1 MHPAHVL
8 AVKQQIMRSHVG
20 ELAPQ
25 VKKLLRAGR
34 PERIQ
39 EILERINSVDAA

>member
-1 MHPAHVL
+1 V
-8 AVKQQIMRSHVG
+8 
-20 ELAPQ
+20 PQ

-39 EILERINSVDAA
+39 ELLEQINA